1 MRLKEIEE
9 RLAQIK
15 AELTTR
21 AAELK
26 EEEITA
32 LEKEVTALQ
41 EERAAIT
48 AAAEKRSALLARIAA
63 GENVDDGNGGEGQQ
77 RVLRNFK
84 GAAGEGDND
93 DKYGS
98 MEYRKA
104 FMKYVCRGEAL
115 PKEYRAD
122 AVSKSTDV
130 GAVIPTTVLNQI
142 VEKLESTGMI
152 LALVTR
158 TAYKGGVS
166 IPVST
171 VKPTATWVNEGAG
184 SDKQKKNIAKDG
196 MITFAYHKLRCAVAV
211 SLEVDTMAISAFETL
226 LINNIVEAMTKAL
239 EQAIIDGNGT
249 GKPKGILAET
259 PADGQTIESAAP
271 SYSDLIKAEGALPM
285 AYENG
290 AVWCMSKKTFMEYVG
305 MTDKNGQPIA
315 KVNYGTSG
323 KPERSHTTHLKCAYL
338 YQQNTTQRRKCPKR
352 TPTAQ
357 KVGCKAVEWL
367 DELTLIAETTAE
379 NRVNKNGFAVKPE
392 ESTRTVFCNKKSVG
406 YSEYFKSQQTGKL
419 VEAKYEV
426 HKADYGGEDVVEVN
440 GRRYFVLKTYDTGTD
455 TIELTLTDLR
465 HRNEV

>member
-1 MRLKEIEE
+1 M
-9 RLAQIK
+9 
-15 AELTTR
+15 
-21 AAELK
+21 
-26 EEEITA
+26 
-32 LEKEVTALQ
+32 Q

-211 SLEVDTMAISAFETL
+211 QT
-226 LINNIVEAMTKAL
+226 
-239 EQAIIDGNGT
+239 QGN
-249 GKPKGILAET
+249 
-259 PADGQTIESAAP
+259 
-271 SYSDLIKAEGALPM
+271 
-285 AYENG
+285 
-290 AVWCMSKKTFMEYVG
+290 
-305 MTDKNGQPIA
+305 
-315 KVNYGTSG
+315 
-323 KPERSHTTHLKCAYL
+323 
-338 YQQNTTQRRKCPKR
+338 
-352 TPTAQ
+352 AQ
-357 KVGCKAVEWL
+357 
-367 DELTLIAETTAE
+367 
-379 NRVNKNGFAVKPE
+379 
-392 ESTRTVFCNKKSVG
+392 ESTKG
-406 YSEYFKSQQTGKL
+406 Q
-419 VEAKYEV
+419 
-426 HKADYGGEDVVEVN
+426 HKAHKAYYQEVREREN
-440 GRRYFVLKTYDTGTD
+440 HKRAVTKEYTELDGTRRTRRQL
-455 TIELTLTDLR
+455 
-465 HRNEV
+465 

>member
-9 RLAQIK
+9 RLAAIK
-15 AELTTR
+15 NELTTR

-32 LEKEVTALQ
+32 LENEVTALQ
-41 EERAAIT
+41 EERAAIK

-63 GENVDDGNGGEGQQ
+63 GESVGDGEGDGSGQQ

-98 MEYRKA
+98 TEYRKA

-196 MITFAYHKLRCAVAV
+196 MITFAYHKLRCAVAEAAKCR
-211 SLEVDTMAISAFETL
+211 SEYMSSNL
-226 LINNIVEAMTKAL
+226 LRVVQ
-239 EQAIIDGNGT
+239 EQQ
-249 GKPKGILAET
+249 E
-259 PADGQTIESAAP
+259 TIEKQSRLIA
-271 SYSDLIKAEGALPM
+271 DLIATLESWEQTAGYDGEELKER
-285 AYENG
+285 
-290 AVWCMSKKTFMEYVG
+290 
-305 MTDKNGQPIA
+305 A
-315 KVNYGTSG
+315 KDLQLR
-323 KPERSHTTHLKCAYL
+323 ER
-338 YQQNTTQRRKCPKR
+338 Q
-352 TPTAQ
+352 
-357 KVGCKAVEWL
+357 
-367 DELTLIAETTAE
+367 
-379 NRVNKNGFAVKPE
+379 
-392 ESTRTVFCNKKSVG
+392 
-406 YSEYFKSQQTGKL
+406 
-419 VEAKYEV
+419 
-426 HKADYGGEDVVEVN
+426 
-440 GRRYFVLKTYDTGTD
+440 
-455 TIELTLTDLR
+455 DL
-465 HRNEV
+465 

>member
-171 VKPTATWVNEGAG
+171 VKPTATYGRVKQANEYTG
-184 SDKQKKNIAKDG
+184 DFRK
-196 MITFAYHKLRCAVAV
+196 RRVA
-211 SLEVDTMAISAFETL
+211 S
-226 LINNIVEAMTKAL
+226 
-239 EQAIIDGNGT
+239 
-249 GKPKGILAET
+249 
-259 PADGQTIESAAP
+259 
-271 SYSDLIKAEGALPM
+271 
-285 AYENG
+285 
-290 AVWCMSKKTFMEYVG
+290 
-305 MTDKNGQPIA
+305 
-315 KVNYGTSG
+315 
-323 KPERSHTTHLKCAYL
+323 PERRLH
-338 YQQNTTQRRKCPKR
+338 
-352 TPTAQ
+352 
-357 KVGCKAVEWL
+357 W
-367 DELTLIAETTAE
+367 
-379 NRVNKNGFAVKPE
+379 
-392 ESTRTVFCNKKSVG
+392 
-406 YSEYFKSQQTGKL
+406 TG
-419 VEAKYEV
+419 
-426 HKADYGGEDVVEVN
+426 
-440 GRRYFVLKTYDTGTD
+440 
-455 TIELTLTDLR
+455 
-465 HRNEV
+465 